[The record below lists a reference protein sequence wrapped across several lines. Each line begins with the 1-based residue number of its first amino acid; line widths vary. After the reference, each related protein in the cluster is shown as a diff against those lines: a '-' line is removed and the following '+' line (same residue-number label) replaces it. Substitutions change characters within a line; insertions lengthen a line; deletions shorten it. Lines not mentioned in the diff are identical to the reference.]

1 MSKINYFM
9 PYVILL
15 VLLHLFFTPTLVYRV
30 RANNRQE
37 LTCIRLLHLILQ
49 GSILRNSAR
58 LMQNFVY
65 LVKNLLIISNLKALL
80 VYGSPY
86 IKKLSTSLQGIHIF
100 AVFLDKSMSAINHS
114 FRCFSCHGQLFFVS
128 Y

>member
-37 LTCIRLLHLILQ
+37 LTCITLLHLLLQ
-49 GSILRNSAR
+49 GNILRNSAR

-86 IKKLSTSLQGIHIF
+86 INKLSTSLPRIHILT
-100 AVFLDKSMSAINHS
+100 VFLCKSMNTINHS
-114 FRCFSCHGQLFFVS
+114 FRCFCYHSQLFFVS
-128 Y
+128 H